1 MKRLLIILFAGLVL
15 AGCATSG
22 QDPLAPKTV
31 KSVNL
36 KRYQGTWY
44 ELARM
49 PMYFQRDCAQSEA
62 HYTLKPDGNVA
73 VLNRCLTA
81 QWQWEEVK
89 GTAYPQVPGKGDKLW
104 LEFDTWFSRLI
115 PGTAKGE
122 YWVLYVSDDYKTAIV
137 GDPSRKYLWL
147 LSRTPTVNGVVR
159 EELLSKARQQG
170 YDTTRLIWRA
180 SEQQMAET
188 SN

>member
-1 MKRLLIILFAGLVL
+1 
-15 AGCATSG
+15 
-22 QDPLAPKTV
+22 
-31 KSVNL
+31 
-36 KRYQGTWY
+36 
-44 ELARM
+44 
-49 PMYFQRDCAQSEA
+49 MYFQRNCAQSEA
-62 HYTLKPDGNVA
+62 HYTLNPDGKVQ

-81 QWQWEEVK
+81 DWQWEEAK
-89 GTAYPQVPGKGDKLW
+89 GTAYPQVPGKTDKLW
-104 LEFDTWFSRLI
+104 VEFDTWFSRLL
-115 PGTAKGE
+115 PGVAKGE

-180 SEQQMAET
+180 SDTQMAKT